1 DAESDHRAHLSAQ
14 KKVSHYASTLCVANP
29 RVADDVSAKMR
40 SMQEAWLA
48 VDAALELWP
57 GNGGSL
63 LAREE
68 EIQSR
73 LKALDAVVKVLNR
86 LSDDCEPDDRV
97 AKLMS
102 DAELLRSQFFELL
115 LQLMEA
121 KILLDDEF
129 QQFGRSLRGSVSEA
143 AAAAA
148 SVAVPSSSWGAESG
162 FVSELSPT
170 GGGRGAAGL
179 NRTLTEGVHATTD
192 SYDVLPFSEDEYEKI
207 SNQSSEPIFAL
218 DDLEQRQQ
226 AGGRK
231 LPRSA
236 DQPSAHRRRRVRDRT
251 AGEQQS
257 RCYYRIMT
265 PADSDDCGQPPDAA
279 SDAAAVA
286 VASSSMTTTGT
297 SATPAGRSGGDR
309 QAVEDD
315 SSSSGSKCGISG
327 QKRRFTRS
335 FSPLAV
341 VTRELYVDA
350 SALLLGGG
358 SQQQQQQPIPRAAS
372 LGAIGGSSSG
382 ALSIVMAMETAES
395 ETGLAVELLDAGF
408 TSTDSTDGSLAD
420 ESSIGHS
427 SSPPSPSPAP
437 APTPTEPMPPPAMSA
452 SATATVSYRQSQR
465 GGGGG
470 RSSRRRRSR
479 EALLARQSEQ
489 RHRLMDARRLACK
502 AERYFTR
509 SAGQLC
515 ASAPIAIGLLC
526 PTVALVGSVPF
537 LSKILSCSATFP
549 FITPPLQPL
558 CLTPVCVTASNETV
572 VSASVAAV
580 HPVATATVTAVSSA
594 SEPDILVNHLS
605 FNDRPEA
612 IADGIVVFLF
622 YISQDEAEEEAVA
635 TNGPEDLDQLWDHYQ
650 PQPYA
655 VGVDEAAEERLD
667 DSHLQWEAD
676 QQQFE
681 SGQDQRQSTEH
692 PDTERELADTV
703 SAKSASLSESES
715 AAGLPLPADTV
726 ESVSDGTLLAESRA
740 ALADLLAELRR
751 TAACGP
757 SFDADE
763 AALADEAAR
772 LDQLA
777 GAARIRLDELN
788 PTSAS
793 SASIDGASSPSSSPV
808 VPPTGTIGANL
819 ASMRADAEAVES
831 WLRAAASGDGGR
843 LADRIRLLRDSEA
856 ALRDW
861 LGQLV
866 DLHRRLQTACGGAV
880 DSPRWL
886 AQLLQ
891 CRQFNINYS
900 CGSRLFSLQRAQD
913 RLHQVES
920 AVAQMD
926 CAVAGEEQRLRQCAE
941 ELAGFDPA
949 SAPRLRVDQ
958 LDLLAAEMQICID
971 RRLPEASQSSVG
983 HCRSLLAGGELSD
996 EDTCGVTG
1004 RLSELDGRFNA
1015 LHCEAARLLNLV
1027 NELRKQQQPSQL
1039 LQTTDSS

>member
-1 DAESDHRAHLSAQ
+1 MNELAKMYLYPQPTTIAIPQSMENQSETGGDDAHTLLEFYSMWKEHNDWLRQLQLRLQRPAASKAERYLMHLDAESDHRAHLSAQ

-63 LAREE
+63 LVENRIKVPADVTVLTSEQKTELLRSVQRRF
-68 EIQSR
+68 QSR

-502 AERYFTR
+502 AERYFT
-509 SAGQLC
+509 
-515 ASAPIAIGLLC
+515 
-526 PTVALVGSVPF
+526 
-537 LSKILSCSATFP
+537 
-549 FITPPLQPL
+549 
-558 CLTPVCVTASNETV
+558 
-572 VSASVAAV
+572 
-580 HPVATATVTAVSSA
+580 
-594 SEPDILVNHLS
+594 
-605 FNDRPEA
+605 
-612 IADGIVVFLF
+612 
-622 YISQDEAEEEAVA
+622 
-635 TNGPEDLDQLWDHYQ
+635 
-650 PQPYA
+650 
-655 VGVDEAAEERLD
+655 
-667 DSHLQWEAD
+667 
-676 QQQFE
+676 
-681 SGQDQRQSTEH
+681 
-692 PDTERELADTV
+692 
-703 SAKSASLSESES
+703 
-715 AAGLPLPADTV
+715 
-726 ESVSDGTLLAESRA
+726 
-740 ALADLLAELRR
+740 
-751 TAACGP
+751 
-757 SFDADE
+757 
-763 AALADEAAR
+763 
-772 LDQLA
+772 
-777 GAARIRLDELN
+777 
-788 PTSAS
+788 
-793 SASIDGASSPSSSPV
+793 
-808 VPPTGTIGANL
+808 
-819 ASMRADAEAVES
+819 
-831 WLRAAASGDGGR
+831 
-843 LADRIRLLRDSEA
+843 
-856 ALRDW
+856 
-861 LGQLV
+861 
-866 DLHRRLQTACGGAV
+866 
-880 DSPRWL
+880 
-886 AQLLQ
+886 
-891 CRQFNINYS
+891 
-900 CGSRLFSLQRAQD
+900 
-913 RLHQVES
+913 
-920 AVAQMD
+920 
-926 CAVAGEEQRLRQCAE
+926 
-941 ELAGFDPA
+941 
-949 SAPRLRVDQ
+949 
-958 LDLLAAEMQICID
+958 
-971 RRLPEASQSSVG
+971 
-983 HCRSLLAGGELSD
+983 
-996 EDTCGVTG
+996 
-1004 RLSELDGRFNA
+1004 
-1015 LHCEAARLLNLV
+1015 
-1027 NELRKQQQPSQL
+1027 
-1039 LQTTDSS
+1039 

>member
-1 DAESDHRAHLSAQ
+1 MPVTCTHRRQQHSTSNSKRRNSLKTAPPPSNSSKIIIVRDEFAPAPNKRRRFDANQAVTEEELRNLLQQQQQQQKQQRHNHSPSPDNCQQPLWDLLKPSYTLLMNDSGIMEKCQSMENQSETGNDDAHTLLEFYSMWKEHNDWLRQLQLRLQRPAASKAERYLMHLDAESDHRAHLSAQ
-14 KKVSHYASTLCVANP
+14 KKVSHYASALCLANP

-63 LAREE
+63 LVDLECDLQEARDWLDTANENRIKVPPDVTVLTSEQKTELLRSVQAREE

-207 SNQSSEPIFAL
+207 SNQSSEPIFSL

-297 SATPAGRSGGDR
+297 SATPAGQSGGDR

-515 ASAPIAIGLLC
+515 ASA
-526 PTVALVGSVPF
+526 VGF
-537 LSKILSCSATFP
+537 LSQEDQS
-549 FITPPLQPL
+549 
-558 CLTPVCVTASNETV
+558 
-572 VSASVAAV
+572 
-580 HPVATATVTAVSSA
+580 
-594 SEPDILVNHLS
+594 
-605 FNDRPEA
+605 
-612 IADGIVVFLF
+612 G
-622 YISQDEAEEEAVA
+622 QDEAEEEAVA

-681 SGQDQRQSTEH
+681 SGQDQRQPAEH

-703 SAKSASLSESES
+703 
-715 AAGLPLPADTV
+715 
-726 ESVSDGTLLAESRA
+726 
-740 ALADLLAELRR
+740 
-751 TAACGP
+751 
-757 SFDADE
+757 F
-763 AALADEAAR
+763 
-772 LDQLA
+772 
-777 GAARIRLDELN
+777 
-788 PTSAS
+788 
-793 SASIDGASSPSSSPV
+793 
-808 VPPTGTIGANL
+808 
-819 ASMRADAEAVES
+819 
-831 WLRAAASGDGGR
+831 
-843 LADRIRLLRDSEA
+843 
-856 ALRDW
+856 
-861 LGQLV
+861 
-866 DLHRRLQTACGGAV
+866 
-880 DSPRWL
+880 
-886 AQLLQ
+886 
-891 CRQFNINYS
+891 RQ
-900 CGSRLFSLQRAQD
+900 
-913 RLHQVES
+913 V
-920 AVAQMD
+920 
-926 CAVAGEEQRLRQCAE
+926 
-941 ELAGFDPA
+941 
-949 SAPRLRVDQ
+949 
-958 LDLLAAEMQICID
+958 
-971 RRLPEASQSSVG
+971 RLPV
-983 HCRSLLAGGELSD
+983 RI
-996 EDTCGVTG
+996 
-1004 RLSELDGRFNA
+1004 
-1015 LHCEAARLLNLV
+1015 
-1027 NELRKQQQPSQL
+1027 
-1039 LQTTDSS
+1039 